1 MELIEINSEVIQLDQ
16 FLKWVGIVET
26 GGQVKLLLQ
35 DEMIRLNGDLVTE
48 KRKKLKAGDIISI
61 EGMGDYQVAAR

>member
-16 FLKWVGIVET
+16 FLKWAGLVET

-48 KRKKLKAGDIISI
+48 KRKKLKSGDIISI
-61 EGMGDYQVAAR
+61 EGMGDYQVADR